1 MKAMKIALMLLL
13 VAAVVI
19 STGCAARQTVKKDA
33 PPVDEGAGM
42 VEETKEEAPPEAMK
56 YVVRK
61 GDTLW
66 DISSKGSIYSDP
78 FQWPLLFKANRDQV
92 EDPDIIEIGQEFNV
106 RKDWSSTEVS
116 DAVKK
121 AQDTPPYVPH
131 TSPRKKL
138 PLKY

>member
-1 MKAMKIALMLLL
+1 MKAMKIAVMLLL

-33 PPVDEGAGM
+33 PPPADDGMGM
-42 VEETKEEAPPEAMK
+42 VEETKEEAPAPMK

-66 DISSKGSIYSDP
+66 DISSQGSIYSDP
-78 FQWPLLFKANRDQV
+78 FQWPLLFKSNRDQI
-92 EDPDIIEIGQEFNV
+92 EGPDIIEIGQEFNV
-106 RKDWSSTEVS
+106 KKDWSSTEVS
-116 DAVKK
+116 DAIKK

-131 TSPRKKL
+131 TSPRKSL

>member
-1 MKAMKIALMLLL
+1 MAVMFLL

-19 STGCAARQTVKKDA
+19 STGCAARQTVKQDA
-33 PPVDEGAGM
+33 PPKDDGMGM
-42 VEETKEEAPPEAMK
+42 VEETKDEPEAMK
-56 YVVRK
+56 YVVIK

-66 DISSKGSIYSDP
+66 DISSKGTIYTDP
-78 FQWPLLFKANRDQV
+78 FQWPLLFKANRDQI
-92 EDPDIIEIGQEFNV
+92 EDPDIIEIGQQFNV
-106 RKDWSSTEVS
+106 RKDWSRAEVA

-131 TSPRKKL
+131 TSPRKTL